1 MGFPR
6 GPVGKESPYDA
17 GDTGDA
23 GSIPQSERSPGG
35 WNGNPLQCSC
45 LRNTMDMGLQR
56 AGRDLATKR
65 QLQYFVTTALE
76 NEYGWKKCNI
86 SVETAEAWQEF
97 LP

>member
-45 LRNTMDMGLQR
+45 LRNPMDR
-56 AGRDLATKR
+56 
-65 QLQYFVTTALE
+65 
-76 NEYGWKKCNI
+76 
-86 SVETAEAWQEF
+86 EA
-97 LP
+97 